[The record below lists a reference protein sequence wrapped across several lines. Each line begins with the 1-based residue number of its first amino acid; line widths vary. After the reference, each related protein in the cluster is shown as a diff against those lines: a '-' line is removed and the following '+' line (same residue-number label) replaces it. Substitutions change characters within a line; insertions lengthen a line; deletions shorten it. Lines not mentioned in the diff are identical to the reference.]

1 MVFGAKYWKKHE
13 RRRHPRVNVLFPVQ
27 YVVIPKVLKDIDV
40 EPASLG
46 ICRNISGGGILL
58 EVAQLKEEMLLCDNL
73 LKLEVKLPDENNPI
87 YIFSRLIK
95 AEKSLTEDSYYLRLC
110 FVNIDEGTREKI
122 MGFTDKCRSKK
133 ARG

>member
-1 MVFGAKYWKKHE
+1 MVFGVKPWKKHE
-13 RRRHPRVNVLFPVQ
+13 RRKHPRVNVLFPVQ
-27 YVVIPKVLKDIDV
+27 YTVIPKVLKDIDV

-46 ICRNISGGGILL
+46 ICRNISGGGMLL

-87 YIFSRLIK
+87 YIFSRLVK

-110 FVNIDEGTREKI
+110 FVNVDEGHREKI
-122 MGFTDKCRSKK
+122 MRFIDKLLSKK
-133 ARG
+133 AKS